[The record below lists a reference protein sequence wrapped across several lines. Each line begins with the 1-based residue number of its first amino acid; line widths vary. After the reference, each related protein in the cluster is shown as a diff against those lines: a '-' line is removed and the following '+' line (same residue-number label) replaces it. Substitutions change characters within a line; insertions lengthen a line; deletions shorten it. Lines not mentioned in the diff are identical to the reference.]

1 MTDRADDRTK
11 LAFAELDKIAATL
24 EQRFKEGRRVLSFSQ
39 YLELFASDP
48 ARHGRDAARYVRDM
62 FDHYGTHVIQKPWG
76 QVTRYALFDLAWEP
90 GIGEDSAVSANGQ
103 TLTRAATPPSS
114 ATRNFRPRFT
124 GASRTSSRRVA
135 PTGSS

>member
-1 MTDRADDRTK
+1 MSEDRTK

-48 ARHGRDAARYVRDM
+48 ARYGRDAARYVRDM
-62 FDHYGTHVIQKPWG
+62 FDHYGTRVVQKPWG
-76 QVTRYALFDLAWEP
+76 QVTRYTLSISRGSRARARTAPIRAGRTP
-90 GIGEDSAVSANGQ
+90 G
-103 TLTRAATPPSS
+103 TRGATPPSS
-114 ATRNFRPRFT
+114 ATRSSRPRFT
-124 GASRTSSRRVA
+124 GASRTSSRRGA